1 MTDTKVHENR
11 LRRMAARQGLELRKT
26 KRRDPMALDYG
37 RYRLVDIRT
46 GAEATVPDG
55 DEHGLTLD
63 QAERWLTTARDERT
77 TKGGTSD
84 G

>member
-1 MTDTKVHENR
+1 MSTKVFENR

-26 KRRDPMALDYG
+26 RRRDPLALDYG
-37 RYRLVDIRT
+37 RYQLVEIRT

-55 DEHGLTLD
+55 DEHGLTLE
-63 QAERWLTTARDERT
+63 QAERWLTTDRDKRT
-77 TKGGTSD
+77 TKGGTSS